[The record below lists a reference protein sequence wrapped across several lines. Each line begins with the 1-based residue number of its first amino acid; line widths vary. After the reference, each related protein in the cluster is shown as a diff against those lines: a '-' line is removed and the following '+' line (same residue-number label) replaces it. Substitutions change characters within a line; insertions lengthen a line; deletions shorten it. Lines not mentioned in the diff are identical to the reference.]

1 LKGLRIAAEQT
12 QRRIDSVG
20 IDGWGVDYVLLD
32 RVGNRVGRAY
42 CYRDPRSLPQMDRAF
57 TILPRRRIY
66 EITGI
71 QFMPLNTLYQIL
83 AHVAE
88 YPEEW
93 ERTHQW
99 LNVHE
104 YFQFR
109 MSGVAVSEYTNASTT
124 QMLEVFSRT
133 WSRELAEAFKL
144 SLDKFSPIVQ
154 AGTILSDLRREI
166 AEEVGLANVKVIAPA
181 CHDTGAAVAGIPFA
195 HNKLAYISSGTWSL
209 VGTLVRTPIV
219 SAEAYDQNFTNEGG
233 VANTIRFLKNV
244 TGMWLL
250 QECLREWNAQGLELT
265 AAKLAQQTAGIAKDG
280 PFFVVDD
287 KRFLAPGNMV
297 GRIQAALE
305 EQGFAEE
312 TRMPFDRLCIVGG
325 GVRNET
331 LNRLTGQW
339 TGLEIV
345 RGPSESTAG
354 GNVAVQL
361 AALENTHSVEQIQE
375 IASRL
380 TY

>member
-1 LKGLRIAAEQT
+1 
-12 QRRIDSVG
+12 
-20 IDGWGVDYVLLD
+20 
-32 RVGNRVGRAY
+32 
-42 CYRDPRSLPQMDRAF
+42 
-57 TILPRRRIY
+57 
-66 EITGI
+66 
-71 QFMPLNTLYQIL
+71 
-83 AHVAE
+83 
-88 YPEEW
+88 
-93 ERTHQW
+93 
-99 LNVHE
+99 
-104 YFQFR
+104 

-312 TRMPFDRLCIVGG
+312 TRPVELAGIIFRSLARRYAEVVGQVRNITGMPFDRLCIVGG